1 MPSARAALRAL
12 RAHAGAAALSGGA
25 LLAGIVLAAFAAGH
39 GPLPGDLSATRT
51 VQEWPFPGET
61 LSDVVR
67 AVTGTEVVVVIGLV
81 LSVVALRFGHRR
93 PVLAFAL
100 GLCAVVLLQFLLKE
114 IVDRPR
120 PSPELI
126 DLRAGFTSLSFPS
139 GHTMSATYVYGFVAL
154 GVLATPYRV
163 TIRVAAAIVV
173 AVFLALGG
181 LANVY
186 LGVHWSSDVIGGY
199 LWALA
204 VLIPAAVATFPNVV
218 GRPSGTLRPRGD

>member
-1 MPSARAALRAL
+1 MRAL

-25 LLAGIVLAAFAAGH
+25 LLAGILLAVFAAGH
-39 GPLPGDLSATRT
+39 GPLPGDLAATRT

-67 AVTGTEVVVVIGLV
+67 AVTETEVAVLIGLV
-81 LSVVALRFGHRR
+81 LSVVALRVGCRR

-100 GLCAVVLLQFLLKE
+100 GLCAVALLQFLLKE

-163 TIRVAAAIVV
+163 TIRVAAATAV
-173 AVFLALGG
+173 AAFLVLGG

-204 VLIPAAVATFPNVV
+204 ILVPAARAAFPNV
-218 GRPSGTLRPRGD
+218 PSPASRTLPPRGD

>member
-1 MPSARAALRAL
+1 MRAL

-25 LLAGIVLAAFAAGH
+25 LLAGIALAVFAAGH
-39 GPLPGDLSATRT
+39 GPLPGDLAATRT

-61 LSDVVR
+61 LADVVR
-67 AVTGTEVVVVIGLV
+67 AVTGTEVAVLIGLV
-81 LSVVALRFGHRR
+81 LSVVALRVGPRR

-154 GVLATPYRV
+154 GVLASPYRV
-163 TIRVAAAIVV
+163 TIRVAAATAV
-173 AVFLALGG
+173 AAFLVLGG

-204 VLIPAAVATFPNVV
+204 ILVPAARAVFPNV
-218 GRPSGTLRPRGD
+218 PSPASRTLPPRGD